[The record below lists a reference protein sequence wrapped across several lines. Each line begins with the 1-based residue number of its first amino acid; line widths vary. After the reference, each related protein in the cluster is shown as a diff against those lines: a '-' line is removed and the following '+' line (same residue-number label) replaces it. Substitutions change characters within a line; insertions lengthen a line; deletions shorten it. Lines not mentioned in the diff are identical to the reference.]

1 MSHNPSLADLRR
13 FNVRNLRGQG
23 VVTAR
28 TDTLAPAMSR
38 TVRAFVPFAVTSEAN
53 RGGRLRAK
61 LARKKLVKMAVA
73 SALWDQLAGRGQ
85 PKRVLLVLLTSKP
98 MDEHDNLRMAL
109 KNVVDQIAAMCGFD
123 DSADVWRY
131 SQRRREHYEL
141 SGCFVKVE
149 F

>member
-1 MSHNPSLADLRR
+1 MSHNPSLSDLRR

-23 VVTAR
+23 VASTPA
-28 TDTLAPAMSR
+28 TPAPALPR

-109 KNVVDQIAAMCGFD
+109 KSVVDQIAAMCGFD

-131 SQRRREHYEL
+131 RQEKRREFE
-141 SGCFVKVE
+141 GAGVWIVVRF
-149 F
+149 